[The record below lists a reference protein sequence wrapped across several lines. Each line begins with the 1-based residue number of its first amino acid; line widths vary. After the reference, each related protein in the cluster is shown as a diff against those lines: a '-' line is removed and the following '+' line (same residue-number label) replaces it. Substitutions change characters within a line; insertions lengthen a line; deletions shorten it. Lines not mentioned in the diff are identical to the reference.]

1 MAHRFNIIIR
11 AEIELNTEVDAN
23 TEAEARELA
32 ILELRSRGDI
42 SNIEQLR
49 NMMLDEEVDNELLR
63 LAENHSR
70 LYNTK

>member
-1 MAHRFNIIIR
+1 MSHRFNVILR

-32 ILELRSRGDI
+32 TLELRNVGDI

-63 LAENHSR
+63 IAENHSR
-70 LYNTK
+70 LPNA

>member
-1 MAHRFNIIIR
+1 MPQHRFNVIIR

-32 ILELRSRGDI
+32 ILELRNNGEI
-42 SNIEQLR
+42 GNIEQLR

-63 LAENHSR
+63 MADNHSR
-70 LYNTK
+70 LSNA